1 MVLVLLAAAA
11 LSLISSRGRDWLDA
25 VIILVIVLVNAGI
38 SLSQESSAQRA
49 LEALRQMS
57 APQARVI
64 RNHQLQRT
72 DAALLVPGDLI
83 QLEAGDLVPADARLL
98 DCAGLKAD
106 ESAVTGESLPV
117 TKDAH
122 AALSDDTPLGDRTNL
137 VIASSIIT
145 AGRATAVVTATGMD
159 TEMGKIATLLLG
171 QKEVDTP
178 MQRKMVEISKN
189 FIRSLKT
196 VQRVE
201 VLPYHT
207 LGLFKWQK
215 LGIFPSSAWAS
226 APSSSGW
233 DCSKAKPSCPCS
245 SSPSLWPWP
254 PSRRVCPPSSPSS
267 WRWASSAWPPGTPS

>member
-1 MVLVLLAAAA
+1 MHPWHTLSTGQVLEQLRADPVSGLAVNEAAQRLQHYGPNQLKQPPQPSWALRFLNQVKDPMVLVLLAAAA
-11 LSLISSRGRDWLDA
+11 LSLLSSRGRDWLDA

-49 LEALRQMS
+49 LDALRQMS

-64 RNHQLQRT
+64 RDRQLRRI
-72 DAALLVPGDLI
+72 DAARLVPGDLI

-122 AALSDDTPLGDRTNL
+122 ATLSEDTPLGDRTNL

-159 TEMGKIATLLLG
+159 TEMGKIAALLLG

-178 MQRKMVEISKN
+178 MQRKMVEISK
-189 FIRSLKT
+189 
-196 VQRVE
+196 
-201 VLPYHT
+201 
-207 LGLFKWQK
+207 
-215 LGIFPSSAWAS
+215 
-226 APSSSGW
+226 
-233 DCSKAKPSCPCS
+233 KPS
-245 SSPSLWPWP
+245 LL
-254 PSRRVCPPSSPSS
+254 
-267 WRWASSAWPPGTPS
+267 